1 VNSRRTTIGTKI
13 LAVVV
18 AIIAFALFSNTVA
31 LLAVRSLGSALDRST
46 SQTSRRLA
54 MASEIR
60 TLVYQI
66 RFAQRGIS
74 LGLFEKRPAD
84 TEKAKKIFAD
94 SMATIQTLITEF
106 RAMVSSDSDKR
117 ALDKIGQYA
126 ERWKQI
132 GFHLVQLAD
141 AGDTEGVSHVRIV
154 DARTLG
160 DDIDGCVKVLLTHE
174 QEFIDRNIA
183 DSRRTSSQTFYAQTG
198 LAMLMILAGVSV
210 VILIRRLSSLL
221 RRIAA
226 EMKHGAGQ
234 VQSAAAQVAS
244 AGQSLAQSS
253 SELAASVQQSS
264 DSTKEITSM
273 THKNAASS
281 QSAANVMTAVDRRVQ
296 AGNGAIEQMVYSM
309 NQVSTS
315 AAKISKIIK
324 TIDEIAFQTN
334 ILALNAAV
342 EAARAGEAGMG
353 FAVVADE
360 VRNLSQ
366 RSAQAAHDT
375 AALIEES
382 ISKTKEGTARTLQV
396 AEVMQAITESAAKV
410 KTMVEQVN
418 IGSQEQ
424 VLGLAQISKAVGE
437 IDGVAQNT
445 AASAEETA
453 SAGLQLAAQAGS
465 MHDMAVQLRT
475 LVGVDA

>member
-1 VNSRRTTIGTKI
+1 VNTRRTTIGTKI
-13 LAVVV
+13 LAALV
-18 AIIAFALFSNTVA
+18 AIIGFAVFSNTVA
-31 LLAVRSLGSALDRST
+31 LLAVRDLGSALDT
-46 SQTSRRLA
+46 SINQTSRRLA
-54 MASEIR
+54 MASQIR

-84 TEKAKKIFAD
+84 TKKAQKLFAD
-94 SMATIQTLITEF
+94 SIATIQTLITQF
-106 RAMVSSDSDKR
+106 RTVASTESDKR
-117 ALDKIGQYA
+117 ALDEIGQYA
-126 ERWKQI
+126 DRWKQI
-132 GFHLVQLAD
+132 GFHMVQLAD
-141 AGDTEGVSHVRIV
+141 AGDTDGLSKVRII

-160 DDIDGCVKVLLTHE
+160 DDIDGCVKLLLTHE
-174 QEFIDRNIA
+174 QEFINRNIA
-183 DSRRTSSQTFYAQTG
+183 DSRRTSSQTFYGQLG

-210 VILIRRLSSLL
+210 VVMVKRLSNLL
-221 RRIAA
+221 RHIAS
-226 EMKHGAGQ
+226 EMKNGAEQ

-253 SELAASVQQSS
+253 SELAASMQQSS
-264 DSTKEITSM
+264 ESTKDITSM

-281 QSAANVMTAVDRRVQ
+281 QSAADVMTAVDRQVQ
-296 AGNGAIEQMVYSM
+296 AGNGAIVQMVYSM
-309 NQVSTS
+309 NEVNASG
-315 AAKISKIIK
+315 AKISKIIK

-382 ISKTKEGTARTLQV
+382 ISKTKEGTARTHQV

-410 KTMVEQVN
+410 KTKVEEVN
-418 IGSQEQ
+418 LGSQEQ
-424 VLGLAQISKAVGE
+424 VRGLAQISRAVGQ

-453 SAGLQLAAQAGS
+453 SASEQLSAQASS
-465 MHDMAVQLRT
+465 MLDIAVQLRM
-475 LVGVDA
+475 LVGGDA